1 LNTHIES
8 LSEPT
13 EFETPNLGEPGTAD
27 VGDRRRGDDFRKLLD
42 AVVMMVDD
50 EPLNIEVIQVHLEEA
65 GYTKFVATSEP
76 MDVISLLAEHRPDVL
91 LLDLMMPGMTGFDI
105 LARMEAENILKDIP
119 TIVLTSSRD
128 AATKLKALEL
138 GATDFL
144 AKPVDPSE
152 LLLRLR
158 NTLAAKAY
166 RDRLANY
173 DLLTGLPNRRTFMD
187 RLDWALRH
195 AERNVNQG
203 AVLHVGLDEFKKVNE
218 ALGPAFG
225 DAMLQRVAQR
235 LENCLRTTDT
245 VVRLEEGPRP
255 SLSRLS
261 GDEFTVLLPL
271 VRKTDD
277 AARVAQRVLGAI
289 AAPYNLS
296 DHELTLTCSIGI
308 AVFPE
313 DGVKTD
319 TVVKNAGAA
328 MHHAKALGK
337 NTFHFYSSEL
347 NARALEKLS
356 LSNDLRKALERD
368 ELRLYYQPKT
378 DVQTGVVT
386 GAEALVRW
394 QHVKRGWVSPSEFVP
409 LAEESG
415 LIIPLGDWVMRAA
428 CRQSKAWQ
436 TAGYRVPRIA
446 LNVSSHQFR
455 HGELAETFARIL
467 QETGTEAQY
476 FSVELTEGVIM
487 DNAQANVE
495 ALHKLK
501 AMGIKLSID
510 DFGTGYSSLSYL
522 NKFPLD
528 ELKIDRSFFATLRG
542 PEGSAAIITAIIAM
556 AHSLGLSV
564 VAEGVEDETQLAF
577 LRSQGCDE
585 FQGYLTSKPISADE
599 FTKRF
604 LEPGKR

>member
-1 LNTHIES
+1 MNTNIES

-13 EFETPNLGEPGTAD
+13 ELETRDVRENGEVYVSEP
-27 VGDRRRGDDFRKLLD
+27 RRGDDFKKLLD

-91 LLDLMMPGMTGFDI
+91 LLDLMMPGMSGFDI
-105 LARMEAENILKDIP
+105 LARMEAENVLRDGP
-119 TIVLTSSRD
+119 TIVLTSSRN

-173 DLLTGLPNRRTFMD
+173 DSLTALPNRHTFMD

-203 AVLHVGLDEFKKVNE
+203 AVLHIGLDEFKKVNE

-245 VVRLEEGPRP
+245 VVRLEDGPRP

-277 AARVAQRVLGAI
+277 AARVAQRVLGAV

-386 GAEALVRW
+386 GAEALARW
-394 QHVKRGWVSPSEFVP
+394 QHVKRGWVPPSEFVP

-415 LIIPLGDWVMRAA
+415 LIIPLGEWVMRAA

-455 HGELAETFARIL
+455 HGQLAETFGRIL
-467 QETGTEAQY
+467 RETGTDPQY

-495 ALHKLK
+495 ALRKLK

-577 LRSQGCDE
+577 LRSQRCDE
-585 FQGYLTSKPISADE
+585 FQGYLTSKPISAEE

-604 LEPGKR
+604 LEPGKY